1 LSRQGANATF
11 GKIDGTLGYTQSF
24 QEHLTG
30 SFSVRGQYSFG
41 AALLDSEQIGLAGP
55 GSLSAFDAGTL
66 QGDSGVVGR
75 AELAAPYTLPAFGT
89 VGIVASPYV
98 FGAVGQVFLADP
110 TALERAEITAG
121 SYGVGLRLGG
131 GAAGTLSN
139 GQMTLEFARQAR
151 DDGVKPDNRF
161 TLVTSLK
168 F

>member
-1 LSRQGANATF
+1 
-11 GKIDGTLGYTQSF
+11 
-24 QEHLTG
+24 
-30 SFSVRGQYSFG
+30 
-41 AALLDSEQIGLAGP
+41 
-55 GSLSAFDAGTL
+55 L

-75 AELAAPYTLPAFGT
+75 AELAAPYALPAMFGS